1 MKQPFLTRGICS
13 AFSLSFYR
21 SSIEILCR
29 ESSAHIDRFWSCPQA
44 FSLSAWNS
52 FSPRSIVSEPPC
64 PIDSKLHRPIDS
76 KLLRLIDSNL
86 PRPIDTDLRQIDSEL
101 PRPIEF

>member
-13 AFSLSFYR
+13 AFSLSFYHR
-21 SSIEILCR
+21 SIEVLHR
-29 ESSAHIDRFWSCPQA
+29 ESPAQIYRFWSCLQA
-44 FSLSAWNS
+44 FSLLAWIS

-86 PRPIDTDLRQIDSEL
+86 RPIHIKLL
-101 PRPIEF
+101 PKTP

>member
-13 AFSLSFYR
+13 AFSLSFYHR
-21 SSIEILCR
+21 SIEVLHR
-29 ESSAHIDRFWSCPQA
+29 ESPAQIYRFWSCPQA
-44 FSLSAWNS
+44 FSLLAWIS

-64 PIDSKLHRPIDS
+64 PIFSKLHRPINS